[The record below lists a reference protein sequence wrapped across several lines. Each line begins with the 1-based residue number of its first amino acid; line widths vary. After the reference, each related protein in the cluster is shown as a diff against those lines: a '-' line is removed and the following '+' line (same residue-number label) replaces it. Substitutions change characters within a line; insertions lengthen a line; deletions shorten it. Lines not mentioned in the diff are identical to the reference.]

1 MKRIVFFLTA
11 ASVFLLATATIA
23 DHIVVPGISIK
34 QLDEADFHALFPG
47 DPICALGVLLR
58 PGFELRNPDD
68 TLYTDG
74 DTIARIQSAVYEGTG
89 AAAGL
94 FAYAYQ
100 NDCTGGNVA
109 PYTVE
114 FPLAG
119 ATLHATSGGLSTE
132 PLTYIATHFNSP
144 VPYEPFPSTL
154 FTGNLGNFNLS
165 EFGGSYGIGGDTA
178 AGWTDASQVGDLVEG
193 ISTTDNFWSSSIL
206 LFVTDRPPVI
216 SHATVTA
223 GIAAGQPNTVAACLP
238 QPGVGPAP
246 DLPPGDIIVKP
257 TDEID
262 PPGEIGSVIIVKLDI
277 KPGSD
282 PNALNTKRKGQLP
295 IGIYGSASFDVLD
308 IDPSTLMIECMGS
321 TSVGIRF
328 AFEDLVV
335 EDGILDMILHVPVQS
350 LPWGAPKGALVTVT
364 VTGLLYDGTPFVGED
379 VVLVVK

>member
-1 MKRIVFFLTA
+1 MRRITSLVTA
-11 ASVFLLATATIA
+11 ASVLLLATATIA
-23 DHIVVPGISIK
+23 DHLVVPGISIK
-34 QLDEADFHALFPG
+34 QLDEADFHTLFPSG
-47 DPICALGVLLR
+47 PICALGVLLL
-58 PGFELRNPDD
+58 PGFELSNPDD

-74 DTIARIQSAVYEGTG
+74 DTVARIQSAVYEGTG

-100 NDCTGGNVA
+100 SDCTGGNVA

-132 PLTYIATHFNSP
+132 PLTYISTHFNSP
-144 VPYEPFPSTL
+144 VPFEPLPRTL

-178 AGWTDASQVGDLVEG
+178 AGWTDARQVGDLVEG

-206 LFVTDRPPVI
+206 LFVTDRPPVV

-246 DLPPGDIIVKP
+246 GLPPGDIIVEP
-257 TDEID
+257 TDEI
-262 PPGEIGSVIIVKLDI
+262 GEVTSVKVDI

-282 PNALNTKRKGQLP
+282 PNALNTKRRGQLP
-295 IGIYGSASFDVLD
+295 IGIYGSATFDVRE
-308 IDPSTLMIECMGS
+308 IDLSTLMVECMGS

-335 EDGILDMILHVPVQS
+335 EDGFLDLILHVPVES
-350 LPWGAPKGALVTVT
+350 FPWGAPRGALVTLT
-364 VTGLLYDGTPFVGED
+364 VSGLLYDGTPFVGED
-379 VVLVVK
+379 VVMVVK